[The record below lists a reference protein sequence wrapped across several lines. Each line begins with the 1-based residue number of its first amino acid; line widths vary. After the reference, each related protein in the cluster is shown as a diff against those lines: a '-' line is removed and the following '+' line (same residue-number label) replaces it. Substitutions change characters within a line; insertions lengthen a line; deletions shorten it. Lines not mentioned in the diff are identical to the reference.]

1 VNATLARLTR
11 LTAGPQPAGDGTLLD
26 AFLAGDQEAF
36 AVLVRR
42 HAGLV
47 FATCRRVLRHQQDA
61 EDAHQATFLVLA
73 RRAADVWPREA
84 VASWLFGVAHRVA
97 LKARAA
103 RNRRLTREQPL
114 QEVAGEER
122 TRPDLDT
129 AELVHRIVGKLPEV
143 YRAAVVAC
151 DLEGLSRKEAAERLG
166 WSEGTLSGR
175 LARARELL
183 ANRLRRHGLSL
194 PAGGLAAL
202 AATERASADMLQATI
217 ELATGAAAS
226 APPAIVALTEGVV
239 RSMGLLQLKAMAA
252 AVLAACALGWGAFAA
267 SGAGA
272 GDGSGQQTQSQTR
285 GDPPPPVVAQPTDP
299 PSEPPPAPRPM
310 IIPRIGLARREL
322 GLLLQEIERASAD
335 KKANKDVMERFL
347 ARLRIVDQLLE
358 PYDRPHEEK
367 PPAKPASDLDRLKG
381 AWRVVGLSE
390 GGKAIP
396 FDRLKGPVDFGVA
409 PRLSPQDGKATL
421 VNLTEP
427 VSFFFGDDTLQ
438 MPFLEEG
445 KVWKRRA
452 FSFVIDEKKT
462 PREITLFAAN
472 RPVGR
477 GIYEFTP
484 PAKTCQSCHEAP
496 NNPALGGG
504 PEAAFSKWFGLC
516 APGANAFP
524 LGVRLAFSING
535 NRPPEKFDG
544 PGVIRF
550 DLARPARAA
559 SPRERLDRQGE
570 ELRGSQ
576 LALEKAQAEAAEARV
591 RLKNAQARVRVADA
605 RLEEAK
611 SLLKVAE
618 RNAAK
623 PVPATEGN
631 IIAVHVR
638 LLTAAEKVIPV
649 KATGHETV
657 LEGLAHAAEDMAIKS
672 EAVSVWVVRDKTIL
686 PVDVAGIRKGETKTN
701 YVLMAGDRLFV
712 QAKPNP

>member
-11 LTAGPQPAGDGTLLD
+11 LTAAPPPAGDGPLLD

-36 AVLVRR
+36 AGLVRR

-61 EDAHQATFLVLA
+61 EDAFQATFLVLA

-97 LKARAA
+97 LKARTT
-103 RNRRLTREQPL
+103 RNRRVTREQPL
-114 QEVAGEER
+114 QEVAGAEPPP
-122 TRPDLDT
+122 PDFDT
-129 AELVHRIVGKLPEV
+129 AELVHRVISKLPEV

-202 AATERASADMLQATI
+202 AATERASADMIQATI

-335 KKANKDVMERFL
+335 KKANKDVMERLL

-358 PYDRPHEEK
+358 PYDRAHEEK

-390 GGKAIP
+390 GGKNIA
-396 FDRLKGPVDFGVA
+396 
-409 PRLSPQDGKATL
+409 
-421 VNLTEP
+421 VNLADP
-427 VSFFFGDDTLQ
+427 VTFEFGAGTLR

-445 KVWKRRA
+445 KTWKHRA
-452 FSFVIDEKKT
+452 FSFGLDEKKT
-462 PREITLFAAN
+462 PHEITIFATSK
-472 RPVGR
+472 PVGR
-477 GIYEFTP
+477 GIYEFTA
-484 PAKTCQSCHEAP
+484 PARACQSCHEAP
-496 NNPALGGG
+496 NNPAFGGG
-504 PEAAFSKWFGLC
+504 LGRPASEMLGLC
-516 APGANAFP
+516 GPGMEKRRSIWTVG
-524 LGVRLAFSING
+524 LRLAISIDG
-535 NRPPEKFDG
+535 KRPEKFGG
-544 PGVIRF
+544 PGVVVF
-550 DLARPARAA
+550 DLSRPAGAA
-559 SPRERLDRQGE
+559 APKAPAEAQRELARLAAALGQA
-570 ELRGSQ
+570 Q
-576 LALEKAQAEAAEARV
+576 LASEQAKLELAVTEADLKRLQAAAEKARARWAAANGEWQ
-591 RLKNAQARVRVADA
+591 LAQREYELAKERWQKKQPAVAPGG
-605 RLEEAK
+605 
-611 SLLKVAE
+611 
-618 RNAAK
+618 AAAAGE
-623 PVPATEGN
+623 VFT
-631 IIAVHVR
+631 VHVR
-638 LLTAAEKVIPV
+638 PLTAAEKVLRV
-649 KATGHETV
+649 KATGKQTV
-657 LEGLAHAAEDMAIKS
+657 LEGLTYAAEEIVIKS
-672 EAVSVWVVRDKTIL
+672 DAICVWVVRDKAIL
-686 PVDVAGIRKGETKTN
+686 PVDLAGIRTGETKTN
-701 YVLMAGDRLFV
+701 YVLRAGDQLFV
-712 QAKPNP
+712 QAKQTP